1 MGGTLQKTA
10 WVVAAALIVIGIG
23 GAGLRAEGASPTG
36 QIEATCQKEDF
47 EAVVEATASSLR
59 DLNSNNRPEFQEK
72 LRELKLKRSWTQNEF
87 MEKAAPFVRDDKTAV
102 YDKSTDELLSA
113 ISSMGREGANAETP
127 DCAMLL
133 ELRARMKML
142 VDTQTAKWEYMFDK
156 LNTELAK

>member
-10 WVVAAALIVIGIG
+10 WIVAAAVMGIGIG
-23 GAGLRAEGASPTG
+23 SAGLRAEGTEPTG
-36 QIEATCQKEDF
+36 QIAPTCQKEDF

-59 DLNSNNRPEFQEK
+59 DLNSRNRPEFQEK
-72 LRELKLKRSWTQNEF
+72 LRDLKLKRSWTQNEF

-133 ELRARMKML
+133 ELRARMKVL
-142 VDTQTAKWEYMFDK
+142 VDTQTEKWGYMFDK